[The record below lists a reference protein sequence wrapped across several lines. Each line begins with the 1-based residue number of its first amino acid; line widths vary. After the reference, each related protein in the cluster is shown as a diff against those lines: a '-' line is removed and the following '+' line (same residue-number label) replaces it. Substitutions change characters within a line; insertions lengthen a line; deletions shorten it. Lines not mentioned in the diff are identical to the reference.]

1 MHKPLPLTPPQQRLQ
16 ADLAAK
22 AVMAEHR
29 RTAFTRT
36 FAGTDLRKKRSSIS
50 KDASGM
56 AQAGFEF
63 GSKVADAVVKSAD
76 ATKSALPDVVG
87 AIPIF
92 DALNLVM
99 KITGIDDSEKDDF
112 NGMFAEELA
121 YFGAQGILGI
131 ASLYTPYI
139 STVIAGRDMAREWVM
154 TAVEGHKSY
163 RLQRSIPCDML
174 PGDPLAA
181 AKAVRQLIS
190 RNAAN
195 HARMATVH
203 TAKFTV
209 DVAATAGGFGAG
221 GAAASAATGAAAA
234 GAQLANTL
242 FLMGRDYHEM
252 KVSNG
257 LLKGGVPP
265 SAEALFGA
273 YPLLGC
279 YMIVGSDDSD
289 LLHFFMGEMGGPGWM
304 DKIESQKKRTLG
316 PLQEEAR
323 KFIDGSRFELNGF
336 SGSKLVMVPKKKSPK
351 ARMKSLASR
360 IFIGG

>member
-22 AVMAEHR
+22 AYLGEYR
-29 RTAFTRT
+29 KGAFTRT
-36 FAGTDLRKKRSSIS
+36 FAGTDLRKKRSSIAN
-50 KDASGM
+50 DASGV
-56 AQAGFEF
+56 ASAGFAF
-63 GSKVADAVVKSAD
+63 GSAVAKAAGSG
-76 ATKSALPDVVG
+76 LPDVVG

-92 DALNLVM
+92 DAINLVM
-99 KITGIDDSEKDDF
+99 KVTGIDDSEKDDF

-121 YFGAQGILGI
+121 YFGVQGILGI
-131 ASLYTPYI
+131 ASLYTPYL
-139 STVIAGRDMAREWVM
+139 STVIAGRDMAREWIL

-163 RLQRSIPCDML
+163 QLRRSIPCDIL

-203 TAKFTV
+203 TAKFSV
-209 DVAATAGGFGAG
+209 DVAASAGGFGAG
-221 GAAASAATGAAAA
+221 GAAAGAITGAASA

-252 KVSNG
+252 KVSNK
-257 LLKGGVPP
+257 LLQGGVPP
-265 SAEALFGA
+265 TAEALFGA

-279 YMIVGSDDSD
+279 YMIVGSNDSD
-289 LLHFFMGEMGGPGWM
+289 LLHFFMSEMGGPGWM

-316 PLQEEAR
+316 PLQDEAR

-336 SGSKLVMVPKKKSPK
+336 SGSKLVMVPKKKSAK

-360 IFIGG
+360 VFIGG